1 MAELRLDDISVDKYL
16 LADYKKSIG
25 DFSAEGSPLDEYYEG
40 FLLTAMYDLATDD
53 ISGKHLES
61 ELGRA
66 LTIIYAE
73 ALMNKTDI
81 ATNPTI
87 SLLRNK
93 LSLMTKGDR

>member
-1 MAELRLDDISVDKYL
+1 MAEIKLDDIVVDDYL
-16 LADYKKSIG
+16 LSDYKKSIG
-25 DFSAEGSPLDEYYEG
+25 DFSDKGSSLDKYYEG

-53 ISGKHLES
+53 ISAKILDG

-93 LSLMTKGDR
+93 LSIMSKGER